1 MPSVSPPFSIFFSF
15 LFFFP
20 QAANSHMKQWDAV
33 FKFRARVDLISTTQS
48 QSCEWL
54 DCLHT
59 QAPSVQTCFFFLFFF
74 LFDLKGSQPA
84 AALEHFTGGGQERWA
99 ARQKSDS
106 CYATAITATQ
116 QVSIDLFCGM
126 ESRSRNWFERG
137 SAIISKL
144 HAALLTYSTLT
155 YGVFAERSK
164 TTVSCWNEAN

>member
-15 LFFFP
+15 SVFP
-20 QAANSHMKQWDAV
+20 QAANSHMKQLDVV

-59 QAPSVQTCFFFLFFF
+59 QAPSVQTCFVLFF

-84 AALEHFTGGGQERWA
+84 AALGHFTGGGQEGWA
-99 ARQKSDS
+99 ARRKSDS

-116 QVSIDLFCGM
+116 LVSIDLFCGM
-126 ESRSRNWFERG
+126 ESESRNWFERG
-137 SAIISKL
+137 AAIINKL
-144 HAALLTYSTLT
+144 HAAL
-155 YGVFAERSK
+155 
-164 TTVSCWNEAN
+164 